1 MEAGD
6 EMPKATI
13 TDDEQAALFAAV
25 EQSGIGA
32 EKAKALIK
40 KIAGVE
46 SSGELTS
53 EHYAAVM
60 QAIRGEG

>member
-13 TDDEQAALFAAV
+13 TDDEEAALFGGV

-53 EHYAAVM
+53 EHYAALM
-60 QAIRGEG
+60 QGIRGEG